1 MKAEVLTKESIQ
13 DSFLEFLCQ
22 QFLVEREDIELDKS
36 LVDTGIIDSM
46 GLIEISAYL
55 QREYDIKITEEKMNR
70 NNFGSVHKIVDF
82 VTREKF

>member
-1 MKAEVLTKESIQ
+1 MKTKVLTKESIQ
-13 DSFLEFLCQ
+13 ESFLEFLCQ
-22 QFLVEREDIELDKS
+22 QFLVEREDIELEKS

-70 NNFGSVHKIVDF
+70 NNFGSVIKIVDF
-82 VTREKF
+82 VIREKL